1 MKLERWLWTA
11 SCWRANLEAA
21 LLAVVLIGSIVA
33 MEPYLQVFPLFQGM
47 VLIGALIPSLIGLRR
62 RPLARGWAV
71 TVLFELSQSGAITL
85 SLLMIEMAW
94 LALLTPGLT
103 TLQSGQISEILVFT
117 VSAGVY
123 LFWRV
128 FQPIWVRWTAM
139 RRTRFAWALT
149 HTFLVLVSGL
159 ALVAVM
165 LLMLLVRF
173 NTTEVIKAGAPPLVM
188 ILAGLTQFIYY
199 VLLAS
204 PFAIAPTLIVVLPPV
219 AAVSYWVSRRLARR
233 LERLEAAAAR
243 LSQGDWSARVAP
255 EGQDEIG
262 RLQASFN
269 HMAAELEKANHDLVA
284 QRDRV
289 AGLLRVQRELT
300 ASVSHELRTPVA
312 TALAYLENDLD
323 RLEALPAETLRQD
336 LEIARHEITRLQTLI
351 DDLFT
356 LSKAEV
362 NQLSLELTAVDLLS
376 LIAQSV
382 TATAGLAWQS
392 RRVQVRADLPPQ
404 LPFVQADASRVEQVL
419 RNLLTN
425 GIRHTPPGGF
435 VIVSAEALPAGVRVT
450 VTDSGEGISADDLP
464 HIWERFYRGPGQPG
478 DGRSGLGLAIVKELV
493 DSMGGSVGVETGAEG
508 SVFQVELPI

>member
-1 MKLERWLWTA
+1 MKLERWLWMA
-11 SCWRANLEAA
+11 PVWRANLEAT
-21 LLAVVLIGSIVA
+21 LLAVLLIGSLVA
-33 MEPYLQVFPLFQGM
+33 MVPYLQIVPLFQGL
-47 VLIGALIPSLIGLRR
+47 VLVGALIPSLIGLRR
-62 RPLARGWAV
+62 RPLARPWAAAI
-71 TVLFELSQSGAITL
+71 LLELLQAGAITL
-85 SLLMIEMAW
+85 GLLLIEMAW
-94 LALLTPGLT
+94 LALLNPDLPS
-103 TLQSGQISEILVFT
+103 LQSGQITEILVFT

-139 RRTRFAWALT
+139 RQTRFAWALT
-149 HTFLVLVSGL
+149 HAFLVLVSGAVL
-159 ALVAVM
+159 AAVI
-165 LLMLLVRF
+165 LLMLLVEV
-173 NTTEVIKAGAPPLVM
+173 NDSEVIKAGAPTLVAL
-188 ILAGLTQFIYY
+188 LARLTQFIYY
-199 VLLAS
+199 VLLTS

-269 HMAAELEKANHDLVA
+269 RMASELEKTNHDLVA

-362 NQLSLELTAVDLLS
+362 NQLSLELTAVDLLP
-376 LIAQSV
+376 LIVQSV
-382 TATAGLAWQS
+382 TTTAGLAWQS
-392 RRVQVRADLPPQ
+392 RRVQVQAELPPQ

-419 RNLLTN
+419 RNLLAN

-493 DSMGGSVGVETGAEG
+493 ESMGGRVGVESSGEG
-508 SVFQVELPI
+508 SVFMFDLLI